1 MMIGNRLVSFFV
13 LMAIFSAVFAISAET
28 TLPEEEVEMIM
39 EEFESMVEG
48 IDAFGIFVHNT
59 ALSLPMFIP
68 GFGIIWG
75 MFSAFSTGIAF
86 AAIKSMNPL
95 VEQIPALS
103 ILFMTPFG
111 LMEVA
116 AYSIAMSRSYMIL
129 HKMIKR
135 MPIRPD
141 YRIIGIEIAIL
152 VGLLL
157 AGGFVEYYFIEN
169 IPTDSP
175 KI

>member
-1 MMIGNRLVSFFV
+1 MMIGNRIVSFFV

-86 AAIKSMNPL
+86 AAIKSVNPL

-116 AYSIAMSRSYMIL
+116 AYSIAMSRSYIFI
-129 HKMIKR
+129 HKIIKKI
-135 MPIRPD
+135 PIRND
-141 YRIIGIEIAIL
+141 IRVTLVEIIIL
-152 VGLLL
+152 LGLLFIG
-157 AGGFVEYYFIEN
+157 AYVEWYMIEMSSQ
-169 IPTDSP
+169 I
-175 KI
+175 

>member
-1 MMIGNRLVSFFV
+1 MMMGNRILLFFI

-48 IDAFGIFVHNT
+48 IDAFGIFLHNT

-95 VEQIPALS
+95 LEQIPALS

-116 AYSIAMSRSYMIL
+116 AYSIAMSRSYIFI
-129 HKMIKR
+129 HKIIKR
-135 MPIRPD
+135 VSIRSDIPVTLVE
-141 YRIIGIEIAIL
+141 IIIV

-157 AGGFVEYYFIEN
+157 VGAYVEYYMIETSSQ
-169 IPTDSP
+169 I
-175 KI
+175 

>member
-1 MMIGNRLVSFFV
+1 MMMGNRILLFFI

-95 VEQIPALS
+95 LEQIPALS

-116 AYSIAMSRSYMIL
+116 AYSIAMSRSYIFI
-129 HKMIKR
+129 HKIIKKG
-135 MPIRPD
+135 PIRSD
-141 YRIIGIEIAIL
+141 IRVTLVEIMIV
-152 VGLLL
+152 VGLLFIG
-157 AGGFVEYYFIEN
+157 AYVEWYMIEMSSQ
-169 IPTDSP
+169 I
-175 KI
+175 

>member
-1 MMIGNRLVSFFV
+1 MMIGNRIVSFFV

-86 AAIKSMNPL
+86 AAIKSVNPL

-116 AYSIAMSRSYMIL
+116 AYSIAMSRSYIFI
-129 HKMIKR
+129 HKIVKKI
-135 MPIRPD
+135 PIRND
-141 YRIIGIEIAIL
+141 IRVTLIEIIIL
-152 VGLLL
+152 LGLLFTG
-157 AGGFVEYYFIEN
+157 AYVEWYMIEM
-169 IPTDSP
+169 SSQM
-175 KI
+175 

>member
-1 MMIGNRLVSFFV
+1 MMLGNRILLFFI
-13 LMAIFSAVFAISAET
+13 LMAIFSAVFAISAEAN
-28 TLPEEEVEMIM
+28 LPEEEVEMIM

-48 IDAFGIFVHNT
+48 IDAFGIFLHNT

-95 VEQIPALS
+95 LEQIPALS

-116 AYSIAMSRSYMIL
+116 AYSIAMSRSYMLI
-129 HKMIKR
+129 HKIIKKVS
-135 MPIRPD
+135 IRSDIPVTLVE
-141 YRIIGIEIAIL
+141 IIIVVSLLL
-152 VGLLL
+152 VG
-157 AGGFVEYYFIEN
+157 AYVEWYMIEMSSQ
-169 IPTDSP
+169 I
-175 KI
+175 

>member
-1 MMIGNRLVSFFV
+1 MMIGNRFVSFFV
-13 LMAIFSAVFAISAET
+13 LMAIFSAVFAISAEIP
-28 TLPEEEVEMIM
+28 LPEEEVEMIM
-39 EEFESMVEG
+39 EEFEEMVEG

-75 MFSAFSTGIAF
+75 MFSAFSTGVAF
-86 AAIKSMNPL
+86 SAIKSVNPL

-116 AYSIAMSRSYMIL
+116 AYSLAMSRSYIL
-129 HKMIKR
+129 MHKIIKKIT
-135 MPIRPD
+135 IRND
-141 YRIIGIEIAIL
+141 IRVTLVEILIL
-152 VGLLL
+152 LGLLL
-157 AGGFVEYYFIEN
+157 TGGYVEWYMIEMSSQ
-169 IPTDSP
+169 I
-175 KI
+175 

>member
-1 MMIGNRLVSFFV
+1 MMIGNRILLFFI

-39 EEFESMVEG
+39 EEFEAMVEG

-95 VEQIPALS
+95 LEQIPALS

-116 AYSIAMSRSYMIL
+116 AYSIAMSRSYIFI
-129 HKMIKR
+129 HKIIKKV
-135 MPIRPD
+135 PIRSD
-141 YRIIGIEIAIL
+141 IRVTLVEIIIV

-157 AGGFVEYYFIEN
+157 IGAYVEYYMIETSTQ
-169 IPTDSP
+169 I
-175 KI
+175 

>member
-1 MMIGNRLVSFFV
+1 MMIGNRIVLFFI
-13 LMAIFSAVFAISAET
+13 LMAIFSAVFAISAEAN
-28 TLPEEEVEMIM
+28 LPEEEVEMIM

-48 IDAFGIFVHNT
+48 IDAFGIFLHNT

-95 VEQIPALS
+95 LEQIPALS

-116 AYSIAMSRSYMIL
+116 AYSIAMSRSYMLI
-129 HKMIKR
+129 HKIIKR
-135 MPIRPD
+135 VSIRNDIPVTLVE
-141 YRIIGIEIAIL
+141 IIIVVSLLL
-152 VGLLL
+152 VG
-157 AGGFVEYYFIEN
+157 AYVEWYMIETSSQ
-169 IPTDSP
+169 I
-175 KI
+175 

>member
-1 MMIGNRLVSFFV
+1 MIGNRIISFFV

-28 TLPEEEVEMIM
+28 TLPEEEVEMIL

-86 AAIKSMNPL
+86 AAIKSVNPL

-116 AYSIAMSRSYMIL
+116 AYSIAMSRSYIFI
-129 HKMIKR
+129 HKIIKKI
-135 MPIRPD
+135 PIRND
-141 YRIIGIEIAIL
+141 IRVTLVEIIIL
-152 VGLLL
+152 LGLLFIG
-157 AGGFVEYYFIEN
+157 AYVEWYMIEMSSQ
-169 IPTDSP
+169 I
-175 KI
+175 

>member
-1 MMIGNRLVSFFV
+1 
-13 LMAIFSAVFAISAET
+13 MAIFSAVFAISAET

-86 AAIKSMNPL
+86 AAIKSVNPL

-116 AYSIAMSRSYMIL
+116 AYSIAMSRSYIFI
-129 HKMIKR
+129 HKIVKKVS
-135 MPIRPD
+135 IRSD
-141 YRIIGIEIAIL
+141 IRVTLIEIIMV
-152 VGLLL
+152 VGLLFIG
-157 AGGFVEYYFIEN
+157 AYVEWYMIEMSSQ
-169 IPTDSP
+169 I
-175 KI
+175 

>member
-1 MMIGNRLVSFFV
+1 MMIGNRIVSFFV

-39 EEFESMVEG
+39 DEFESMVEG

-86 AAIKSMNPL
+86 AAIKSVNPL

-116 AYSIAMSRSYMIL
+116 AYSIAMSRSYIFI
-129 HKMIKR
+129 HKIVKKI
-135 MPIRPD
+135 PIRND
-141 YRIIGIEIAIL
+141 IRVTLIEIVIL
-152 VGLLL
+152 LGLLFTG
-157 AGGFVEYYFIEN
+157 AYVEWYMIEM
-169 IPTDSP
+169 SSQM
-175 KI
+175 

>member
-39 EEFESMVEG
+39 DEFESMVEG

-86 AAIKSMNPL
+86 AAIKSVNPL

-116 AYSIAMSRSYMIL
+116 AYSIAMSRSYIFI
-129 HKMIKR
+129 HKIVKKI
-135 MPIRPD
+135 PIRND
-141 YRIIGIEIAIL
+141 IRVTLIEIIIL
-152 VGLLL
+152 LGLLFTG
-157 AGGFVEYYFIEN
+157 AYVEWYMIEM
-169 IPTDSP
+169 SSQM
-175 KI
+175 

>member
-1 MMIGNRLVSFFV
+1 MMIGNRIISFFV

-28 TLPEEEVEMIM
+28 TLPEEEVEMIL

-116 AYSIAMSRSYMIL
+116 AYSIAMSRSYIFI
-129 HKMIKR
+129 HKIVKKI
-135 MPIRPD
+135 PIRND
-141 YRIIGIEIAIL
+141 IRVTLIEIVIL
-152 VGLLL
+152 LGLLFTG
-157 AGGFVEYYFIEN
+157 AYVEWYMIEM
-169 IPTDSP
+169 SSQM
-175 KI
+175 

>member
-1 MMIGNRLVSFFV
+1 MMIGNRIVSFFV
-13 LMAIFSAVFAISAET
+13 LIAIFSAVFAISAET

-86 AAIKSMNPL
+86 AAIKSVNPL

-116 AYSIAMSRSYMIL
+116 AYSIAMSRSYIFI
-129 HKMIKR
+129 HKIVKKI
-135 MPIRPD
+135 PIRND
-141 YRIIGIEIAIL
+141 IRVTLIEIIIL
-152 VGLLL
+152 LGLLFTG
-157 AGGFVEYYFIEN
+157 AYVEWYMIEM
-169 IPTDSP
+169 SSQM
-175 KI
+175 

>member
-1 MMIGNRLVSFFV
+1 MMLGNRIVLFFI

-48 IDAFGIFVHNT
+48 IDAFGIFLHNT

-95 VEQIPALS
+95 LEQIPALS

-116 AYSIAMSRSYMIL
+116 AYSIAMSRSYMLI
-129 HKMIKR
+129 HKIIKR
-135 MPIRPD
+135 VSIRNDIPVTLVE
-141 YRIIGIEIAIL
+141 IIIVVSLLL
-152 VGLLL
+152 VG
-157 AGGFVEYYFIEN
+157 AYVEWYMIETSSQ
-169 IPTDSP
+169 I
-175 KI
+175 

>member
-1 MMIGNRLVSFFV
+1 MMMGNRILLFFI

-39 EEFESMVEG
+39 EEFEAMVEG

-86 AAIKSMNPL
+86 AAIKSINPL
-95 VEQIPALS
+95 LEQIPALS

-116 AYSIAMSRSYMIL
+116 AYSIAMSRSYIFI
-129 HKMIKR
+129 HKIIKKV
-135 MPIRPD
+135 PIRSD
-141 YRIIGIEIAIL
+141 IRVTLVEIIIV

-157 AGGFVEYYFIEN
+157 IGAYVEYYMIETSTQ
-169 IPTDSP
+169 I
-175 KI
+175 

>member
-1 MMIGNRLVSFFV
+1 MMMGNRILLFFI

-48 IDAFGIFVHNT
+48 IDAFGIFAHNT
-59 ALSLPMFIP
+59 VLSLPMFIP

-95 VEQIPALS
+95 LEQIPALS

-116 AYSIAMSRSYMIL
+116 AYSIAMSRSYIFI
-129 HKMIKR
+129 HKIIKKV
-135 MPIRPD
+135 PIRSD
-141 YRIIGIEIAIL
+141 IRVTLVEIIIV

-157 AGGFVEYYFIEN
+157 IGAYVEYYMIETSTQ
-169 IPTDSP
+169 I
-175 KI
+175 

>member
-1 MMIGNRLVSFFV
+1 MMLGNRILLFFI
-13 LMAIFSAVFAISAET
+13 LMAIFSAVFAISAEAN
-28 TLPEEEVEMIM
+28 LPEEEVEMIM

-48 IDAFGIFVHNT
+48 IDAFGIFLHNT

-86 AAIKSMNPL
+86 DAIKSMNPL
-95 VEQIPALS
+95 LEQIPALS

-116 AYSIAMSRSYMIL
+116 AYSIAMSRSYMLI
-129 HKMIKR
+129 HKIIKKVS
-135 MPIRPD
+135 IRSDIPVTLVE
-141 YRIIGIEIAIL
+141 IIIVVSLLL
-152 VGLLL
+152 VG
-157 AGGFVEYYFIEN
+157 AYVEYYMIEMSSQ
-169 IPTDSP
+169 I
-175 KI
+175 

>member
-39 EEFESMVEG
+39 EEFEAMVEG

-86 AAIKSMNPL
+86 AAIKSVNPL

-116 AYSIAMSRSYMIL
+116 AYSIAMSRSYIFI
-129 HKMIKR
+129 HKIVKKI
-135 MPIRPD
+135 PIRND
-141 YRIIGIEIAIL
+141 IRVTLIEIIIL
-152 VGLLL
+152 LGLLFTG
-157 AGGFVEYYFIEN
+157 AYVEWYMIEMSSQ
-169 IPTDSP
+169 I
-175 KI
+175 

>member
-1 MMIGNRLVSFFV
+1 MMIGNRIVSFFV

-116 AYSIAMSRSYMIL
+116 AYSIAMSRSYIFI
-129 HKMIKR
+129 HKIVKKI
-135 MPIRPD
+135 PIRND
-141 YRIIGIEIAIL
+141 IRVTLIEIIIL
-152 VGLLL
+152 LGLLFTG
-157 AGGFVEYYFIEN
+157 AYVEWYMIEM
-169 IPTDSP
+169 SSQM
-175 KI
+175 

>member
-1 MMIGNRLVSFFV
+1 MMIGNRIVLFFI

-39 EEFESMVEG
+39 EEFEAMVEG

-95 VEQIPALS
+95 LEQIPALS

-116 AYSIAMSRSYMIL
+116 AYSIAMSRSYIFI
-129 HKMIKR
+129 HKIIKKVS
-135 MPIRPD
+135 IRSDIPVTLVE
-141 YRIIGIEIAIL
+141 IIIV

-157 AGGFVEYYFIEN
+157 IGAYVEYYMIETSTQ
-169 IPTDSP
+169 I
-175 KI
+175 

>member
-1 MMIGNRLVSFFV
+1 MMIGNRIVLFFI

-48 IDAFGIFVHNT
+48 IDAFGIFLHNT

-86 AAIKSMNPL
+86 AAIKSVNPL
-95 VEQIPALS
+95 LEQIPALS
-103 ILFMTPFG
+103 IFFMTPFG

-116 AYSIAMSRSYMIL
+116 AYSIAMSRSYIFI
-129 HKMIKR
+129 HKIIKKV
-135 MPIRPD
+135 PIRSD
-141 YRIIGIEIAIL
+141 IRVTLVEIIIV

-157 AGGFVEYYFIEN
+157 IGAYVEYYMIETSTQ
-169 IPTDSP
+169 I
-175 KI
+175 

>member
-1 MMIGNRLVSFFV
+1 MMIGNRIISFFV

-28 TLPEEEVEMIM
+28 TLPEEEVEMIL

-86 AAIKSMNPL
+86 AAIKSVNPL

-116 AYSIAMSRSYMIL
+116 AYSIAMSRSYIFI
-129 HKMIKR
+129 HKIVKR
-135 MPIRPD
+135 VSIRND
-141 YRIIGIEIAIL
+141 IRVTLIEIIIL
-152 VGLLL
+152 LGLLFTG
-157 AGGFVEYYFIEN
+157 AYVEWYMIEM
-169 IPTDSP
+169 SSQM
-175 KI
+175 

>member
-1 MMIGNRLVSFFV
+1 MMIGNRILLFFI
-13 LMAIFSAVFAISAET
+13 LMAIFSAVFAISAEAN
-28 TLPEEEVEMIM
+28 LPEEEVEMIM

-48 IDAFGIFVHNT
+48 IDAFGIFLHNT

-95 VEQIPALS
+95 LEQIPALS

-116 AYSIAMSRSYMIL
+116 AYSIAMSRSYMLI
-129 HKMIKR
+129 HKIIKKVS
-135 MPIRPD
+135 IRSDIPVTLVE
-141 YRIIGIEIAIL
+141 IIIVVSLLL
-152 VGLLL
+152 VG
-157 AGGFVEYYFIEN
+157 AYVEWYMIETSSQ
-169 IPTDSP
+169 I
-175 KI
+175 

>member
-1 MMIGNRLVSFFV
+1 MMMGNRIILFFI

-48 IDAFGIFVHNT
+48 IDAFGIFAHNT

-95 VEQIPALS
+95 LEQIPALS

-116 AYSIAMSRSYMIL
+116 AYSIAMSRSYIFI
-129 HKMIKR
+129 HKIIKKV
-135 MPIRPD
+135 PIRSD
-141 YRIIGIEIAIL
+141 IRVTLVEIMIV
-152 VGLLL
+152 VGLLFIG
-157 AGGFVEYYFIEN
+157 AYVEWYMIEMSSQ
-169 IPTDSP
+169 I
-175 KI
+175 

>member
-1 MMIGNRLVSFFV
+1 MMMGNRILLFFI

-86 AAIKSMNPL
+86 AAIKSVNPL

-116 AYSIAMSRSYMIL
+116 AYSIAMSRSYIFI
-129 HKMIKR
+129 HKIVKKV
-135 MPIRPD
+135 PIRND
-141 YRIIGIEIAIL
+141 IRVTLIEIIIL
-152 VGLLL
+152 LGLLFTG
-157 AGGFVEYYFIEN
+157 AYVEWYMIEM
-169 IPTDSP
+169 SSQM
-175 KI
+175 

>member
-1 MMIGNRLVSFFV
+1 MMIGNRIILFFI

-95 VEQIPALS
+95 LEQIPALS

-116 AYSIAMSRSYMIL
+116 AYSIAMSRSYIFI
-129 HKMIKR
+129 HKIIKKV
-135 MPIRPD
+135 PIRSD
-141 YRIIGIEIAIL
+141 IRVTLVEIIIV

-157 AGGFVEYYFIEN
+157 IGAYVEYYMIETSTQ
-169 IPTDSP
+169 I
-175 KI
+175 

>member
-1 MMIGNRLVSFFV
+1 MMLGNRIVLFFI

-48 IDAFGIFVHNT
+48 IDAFGIFLHNT

-95 VEQIPALS
+95 LEQIPALS

-116 AYSIAMSRSYMIL
+116 AYSIAMSRSYMFI
-129 HKMIKR
+129 HKIIKKIS
-135 MPIRPD
+135 IRSDIPVTLVE
-141 YRIIGIEIAIL
+141 IIIV

-157 AGGFVEYYFIEN
+157 VGAYVEYYMIETSSQ
-169 IPTDSP
+169 I
-175 KI
+175 

>member
-1 MMIGNRLVSFFV
+1 MMIGNRILLFFI

-48 IDAFGIFVHNT
+48 IDAFGIFLHNT
-59 ALSLPMFIP
+59 SLSLPMFIP

-95 VEQIPALS
+95 LEQIPALS

-116 AYSIAMSRSYMIL
+116 AYSIAMSRSYIFIQKIVKKIPSRSDIRVTLVEIMIV
-129 HKMIKR
+129 
-135 MPIRPD
+135 
-141 YRIIGIEIAIL
+141 
-152 VGLLL
+152 VGLLFIG
-157 AGGFVEYYFIEN
+157 AYVEYYMIEMSSQ
-169 IPTDSP
+169 I
-175 KI
+175 

>member
-86 AAIKSMNPL
+86 AAIKSVNPL

-116 AYSIAMSRSYMIL
+116 AYSIAMSRSYIFI
-129 HKMIKR
+129 HKIVKKI
-135 MPIRPD
+135 PIRND
-141 YRIIGIEIAIL
+141 IRVTLIEIIIL
-152 VGLLL
+152 LGLLFTG
-157 AGGFVEYYFIEN
+157 AYVEWYMIEM
-169 IPTDSP
+169 SSQM
-175 KI
+175 

>member
-1 MMIGNRLVSFFV
+1 MMIGNRILLFFI
-13 LMAIFSAVFAISAET
+13 LMAIFSAVFAISAEAN
-28 TLPEEEVEMIM
+28 LPEEEVEMIM

-48 IDAFGIFVHNT
+48 IDAFGIFLHNT

-95 VEQIPALS
+95 LEQIPALS

-116 AYSIAMSRSYMIL
+116 AYSIAMSRSYMLI
-129 HKMIKR
+129 HKIIKR
-135 MPIRPD
+135 VSIRNDIPVTLVE
-141 YRIIGIEIAIL
+141 IIIVVSLLL
-152 VGLLL
+152 VG
-157 AGGFVEYYFIEN
+157 AYVEYYMIETSSQ
-169 IPTDSP
+169 I
-175 KI
+175 

>member
-1 MMIGNRLVSFFV
+1 MMLGNRIVLFFI
-13 LMAIFSAVFAISAET
+13 LMAIFSAVFAISAEAN
-28 TLPEEEVEMIM
+28 LPEEEVEMIM

-48 IDAFGIFVHNT
+48 IDAFGIFLHNT

-95 VEQIPALS
+95 LEQIPALS

-116 AYSIAMSRSYMIL
+116 AYSIAMSRSYMLI
-129 HKMIKR
+129 HKIIKKIS
-135 MPIRPD
+135 IRSDIPVTLVE
-141 YRIIGIEIAIL
+141 IIIV

-157 AGGFVEYYFIEN
+157 VGAYVEYYMIETSSQ
-169 IPTDSP
+169 I
-175 KI
+175 

>member
-1 MMIGNRLVSFFV
+1 MMIGNRILLFFI
-13 LMAIFSAVFAISAET
+13 LMAIFSAVFAISAEAN
-28 TLPEEEVEMIM
+28 LPEEEVEMIM

-48 IDAFGIFVHNT
+48 IDAFGIFLHNT

-95 VEQIPALS
+95 LEQIPALS

-116 AYSIAMSRSYMIL
+116 AYSIAMSRSYMLI
-129 HKMIKR
+129 HKIIKR
-135 MPIRPD
+135 VSIRNDIPVTLVE
-141 YRIIGIEIAIL
+141 IIIVVSLLL
-152 VGLLL
+152 VG
-157 AGGFVEYYFIEN
+157 AYVEWYMIETSSQ
-169 IPTDSP
+169 I
-175 KI
+175 

>member
-1 MMIGNRLVSFFV
+1 MMIGNRIISFFV

-39 EEFESMVEG
+39 DEFESMVEG

-86 AAIKSMNPL
+86 AAIKSVNPL

-116 AYSIAMSRSYMIL
+116 AYSIAMSRSYIFI
-129 HKMIKR
+129 HKIIKKI
-135 MPIRPD
+135 PIRND
-141 YRIIGIEIAIL
+141 IRVTLVEIIIL
-152 VGLLL
+152 LGLLFIG
-157 AGGFVEYYFIEN
+157 AYVEWYMIEM
-169 IPTDSP
+169 SS
-175 KI
+175 

>member
-1 MMIGNRLVSFFV
+1 MLGNRILLFFI
-13 LMAIFSAVFAISAET
+13 LMAIFSAVFAISAEAN
-28 TLPEEEVEMIM
+28 LPEEEVEMIM

-48 IDAFGIFVHNT
+48 IDAFGIFLHNT

-95 VEQIPALS
+95 LEQIPALS

-116 AYSIAMSRSYMIL
+116 AYSIAMSRSYMLI
-129 HKMIKR
+129 HKIIKKVS
-135 MPIRPD
+135 IRSDIPVTLVE
-141 YRIIGIEIAIL
+141 IIIVVSLLL
-152 VGLLL
+152 VG
-157 AGGFVEYYFIEN
+157 AYVEYYMIEMSSQ
-169 IPTDSP
+169 I
-175 KI
+175 

>member
-1 MMIGNRLVSFFV
+1 MMIGNRILLFFI

-95 VEQIPALS
+95 LEQIPALS

-116 AYSIAMSRSYMIL
+116 AYSIAMSRSYIFIHKIIKKVPIQSDIRVTLVEIMIV
-129 HKMIKR
+129 
-135 MPIRPD
+135 
-141 YRIIGIEIAIL
+141 
-152 VGLLL
+152 VGLLFIG
-157 AGGFVEYYFIEN
+157 AYVEWYMIEMSSQ
-169 IPTDSP
+169 I
-175 KI
+175 

>member
-1 MMIGNRLVSFFV
+1 MMIGNRIVSFFV

-86 AAIKSMNPL
+86 AAIKSVNPL

-116 AYSIAMSRSYMIL
+116 AYSIAMSRSYIFI
-129 HKMIKR
+129 HKIVKKI
-135 MPIRPD
+135 PIRND
-141 YRIIGIEIAIL
+141 IRVTLIEIIIL
-152 VGLLL
+152 LGLLFTG
-157 AGGFVEYYFIEN
+157 AYVEWYMIEMSSQ
-169 IPTDSP
+169 I
-175 KI
+175 

>member
-1 MMIGNRLVSFFV
+1 MMIGNRILLFFI
-13 LMAIFSAVFAISAET
+13 LMAIFSAVFAISAEAN
-28 TLPEEEVEMIM
+28 LPEEEVEMIM

-48 IDAFGIFVHNT
+48 IDAFGIFLHNT

-95 VEQIPALS
+95 LEQIPALS

-116 AYSIAMSRSYMIL
+116 AYSIAMSRSYMLI
-129 HKMIKR
+129 HKIIKR
-135 MPIRPD
+135 VSIRNDIPVTLV
-141 YRIIGIEIAIL
+141 EIMIV
-152 VGLLL
+152 VGLLFIG
-157 AGGFVEYYFIEN
+157 AYVEWYMIEMSSQ
-169 IPTDSP
+169 I
-175 KI
+175 